1 MPTSTAPKTLPNS
14 WLILHPLL
22 ATLLALI
29 PAIAGAHALFAGIL
43 LAVAFKQ
50 PLPAPLKPWNSR
62 LLGLAIVLLGAGT
75 PLQAVLEHGAQGLGI
90 SALLIALILAA
101 GAIAGRA
108 LRVDAPIR
116 TLISSGTAICGG
128 SAIAA
133 TGPAIGAG
141 SESMGV
147 AIAVVFLLNAVSV
160 LFFPAL
166 GHALHLS
173 PQEFGRFAA
182 LAIHD
187 TSSVLAASVAF
198 GGGAELTAVPMK
210 LARALWIVPTAAILG
225 YINRRTTKQ
234 EAATQPPLLPW
245 FIPAF
250 VAVAVIFSAT
260 DALQVWGQPV
270 ATLGKRL
277 LVGTLFLIGN
287 SITRETLRRTGL
299 RPLLL
304 GVLLWGFAIVAA
316 YDFLRFS

>member
-1 MPTSTAPKTLPNS
+1 MASSETTKSFSTSWHFVTPMLAVTLAS
-14 WLILHPLL
+14 IHR
-22 ATLLALI
+22 I
-29 PAIAGAHALFAGIL
+29 SGAHALFAGIL

-62 LLGLAIVLLGAGT
+62 LLGLAVVLLGAGT
-75 PLQAVLEHGAQGLGI
+75 PLQAVLEHGSRGLGI
-90 SALLIALILAA
+90 SAFLIALILAA
-101 GAIAGRA
+101 GTVIGRA
-108 LRVDAPIR
+108 LRVQDPIR

-133 TGPAIGAG
+133 TGPALGAG
-141 SESMGV
+141 SESMGI

-166 GHALHLS
+166 GHALKLS
-173 PQEFGRFAA
+173 PDEFGRFAA

-210 LARALWIVPTAAILG
+210 LARALWIVPMAALLG
-225 YINRRTTKQ
+225 YINRRGHK
-234 EAATQPPLLPW
+234 EAGAPRAPMLPW

-250 VAVAVIFSAT
+250 VAVAGVFSAS
-260 DALQVWGQPV
+260 DALHAWSQPV
-270 ATLGKRL
+270 STLGKRL

-287 SITRETLRRTGL
+287 SITRETLRRTGA

-304 GVLLWGFAIVAA
+304 GVLLWGFAIVAS
-316 YDFLRFS
+316 YGFLRFS